1 MGAGECEE
9 TEVHAVMY
17 VGSGGG
23 GCVDLTLRCGGG
35 GCAKKKTTS
44 GDSRVDKVLGPLTP
58 SSRLK

>member
-1 MGAGECEE
+1 
-9 TEVHAVMY
+9 VRAVMY

-35 GCAKKKTTS
+35 GCAKKKTAS